1 MNRQPEFHLYL
12 YTLEGYK
19 RDVINAY
26 TVTAVTDLIS
36 HGKDV
41 DTYQVICCTTDLFN
55 KGYRIFIH
63 ETPASQ
69 FEITLGACERTTRE
83 IKMGHDLP
91 KLILAGEFTYD
102 DSNTIPYS
110 DFYVRDFYE
119 DGFPFTVIQPE
130 KLLDQTEIQEITENI
145 KNIVSEYKDQYA
157 DEDPD
162 TAIWRLYEQAYPNN
176 GGLPDIS
183 YMNDREDVVQYD

>member
-26 TVTAVTDLIS
+26 TVTSVNDLIS
-36 HGKDV
+36 LGKDV

-55 KGYRIFIH
+55 KGYRIFVH

-69 FEITLGACERTTRE
+69 FEITLGTCEGTTRE

-91 KLILAGEFTYD
+91 KLILAGEF
-102 DSNTIPYS
+102 DSPVDPDKEYHDFIENTIKDKDAILHKSTCTIDLTTGVSHTETS
-110 DFYVRDFYE
+110 DD
-119 DGFPFTVIQPE
+119 
-130 KLLDQTEIQEITENI
+130 
-145 KNIVSEYKDQYA
+145 A

-176 GGLPDIS
+176 NGLPDIS
-183 YMNDREDVVQYD
+183 FTDDREDVVHYD

>member
-26 TVTAVTDLIS
+26 TVAAVNDLITL
-36 HGKDV
+36 GKDV

-55 KGYRIFIH
+55 KGYRIFVH

-69 FEITLGACERTTRE
+69 FEITLGTCERTTRE

-91 KLILAGEFTYD
+91 KLILAGEFTYE

-110 DFYVRDFYE
+110 DFYVPDFYE
-119 DGFPFTVIQPE
+119 DGFPYT
-130 KLLDQTEIQEITENI
+130 
-145 KNIVSEYKDQYA
+145 
-157 DEDPD
+157 DEDPN
-162 TAIWRLYEQAYPNN
+162 TAIWRMYEKVYPNN
-176 GGLPDIS
+176 NGLPDIS
-183 YMNDREDVVQYD
+183 YMDDREDVVQYD